1 MLEVGLDLKHIYIEK
16 QSGKDFN
23 RPKYKSLVRHLR
35 KDDVLFIKSI
45 DRLGRNYEEI
55 LEQWRILTKSKEID
69 ICVLDMPLL
78 DTRQGKDLI
87 GTFLS
92 DVVLQLLSFVSE
104 TERDAIRQRQRE
116 GIRAAKEKGVVFG
129 RPTTP
134 LPENFEEVY
143 MQFKKKEVNGLQAA
157 QLLKMPESTFR
168 YKIKRYEEEKS
179 KNSQKGMICCGDKGG
194 KEKILIILL
203 GLFYLQY
210 IISLCNN

>member
-1 MLEVGLDLKHIYIEK
+1 MEYGYIRVSTQEQNTDRQLIAMLEVGLDLEHIYIEK

-23 RPKYKSLVRHLR
+23 RPKYKSLVRHLH

-104 TERDAIRQRQRE
+104 TERNAIKQRQRE
-116 GIRAAKEKGVVFG
+116 GIKAAKEKGVIFG
-129 RPTTP
+129 RPIKP

-143 MQFKKKEVNGLQAA
+143 IQFKKKEVNGLKAA

-168 YKIKRYEEEKS
+168 YKIKRYEEEK
-179 KNSQKGMICCGDKGG
+179 K
-194 KEKILIILL
+194 
-203 GLFYLQY
+203 
-210 IISLCNN
+210 

>member
-1 MLEVGLDLKHIYIEK
+1 MKYGYIRVSTQEQNTDRQLIAMLEVGLDLKHIYIEK

-116 GIRAAKEKGVVFG
+116 GIRAAKEKGVIFG

-179 KNSQKGMICCGDKGG
+179 KNSQKGKPYCESIYG
-194 KEKILIILL
+194 
-203 GLFYLQY
+203 
-210 IISLCNN
+210 

>member
-1 MLEVGLDLKHIYIEK
+1 MEYGYIRVSTQEQNTDRQLIAMLEVGLDLEHIYIEK

-23 RPKYKSLVRHLR
+23 RPKYKSLVRHLH

-116 GIRAAKEKGVVFG
+116 GIRAAKEKGVIFG
-129 RPTTP
+129 RPIKP

-143 MQFKKKEVNGLQAA
+143 IQFKKKEVNGLQAA
-157 QLLKMPESTFR
+157 QILKMPESTFR

-179 KNSQKGMICCGDKGG
+179 KKFAKR
-194 KEKILIILL
+194 
-203 GLFYLQY
+203 
-210 IISLCNN
+210 

>member
-1 MLEVGLDLKHIYIEK
+1 MEYGYIRVSTQEQNTDRQLIAMLEVGLDLEHIYIEK

-23 RPKYKSLVRHLR
+23 RPKYKSLVRHLH

-116 GIRAAKEKGVVFG
+116 GIRAAKEKGVIFG
-129 RPTTP
+129 RPIKP

-143 MQFKKKEVNGLQAA
+143 IQFKKKEVNGLQAA

-179 KNSQKGMICCGDKGG
+179 KKFAKR
-194 KEKILIILL
+194 
-203 GLFYLQY
+203 
-210 IISLCNN
+210 